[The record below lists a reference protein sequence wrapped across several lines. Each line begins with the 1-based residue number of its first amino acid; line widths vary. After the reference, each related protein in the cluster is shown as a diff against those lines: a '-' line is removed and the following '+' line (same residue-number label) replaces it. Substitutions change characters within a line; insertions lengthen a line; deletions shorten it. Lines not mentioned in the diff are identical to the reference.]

1 MDLFTH
7 IKATLGDD
15 ASFDEFMTKWS
26 NELIRRRIID
36 CYRNELTTALKTL
49 RDSQFEYLVPENPDP
64 KLVYKFFYGTPL
76 QFDTESDQNLFWDD
90 VASRPYVTIPTCDVN
105 HISYRRET
113 RAT

>member
-49 RDSQFEYLVPENPDP
+49 RDS
-64 KLVYKFFYGTPL
+64 
-76 QFDTESDQNLFWDD
+76 
-90 VASRPYVTIPTCDVN
+90 
-105 HISYRRET
+105 
-113 RAT
+113 